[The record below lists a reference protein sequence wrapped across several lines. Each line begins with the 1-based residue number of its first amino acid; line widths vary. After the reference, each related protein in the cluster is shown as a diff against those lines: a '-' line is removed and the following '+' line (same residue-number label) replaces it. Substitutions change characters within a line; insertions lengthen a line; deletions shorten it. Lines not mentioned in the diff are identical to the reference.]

1 MALIN
6 NLSISEGD
14 ISVVYNC
21 ISSLYLNHEV
31 VFKNILNAPKV
42 IIGVMGR
49 AYEHKNLRI
58 IKHVNDYLIEHCGFD
73 VEFVFTLN
81 DKEMMSL
88 GFDLIDNMKSVGEL
102 KSNECAKFYKEVD
115 ILLFTSLLECFSVT
129 PLEGLAMKV
138 PVIASDRAFV
148 HDVCKEHVFYVD
160 PNNIKDIAMMIESVK
175 REIDLEGKVERG
187 YEYVMGLPNATDR
200 AKRYLNIVVEELENV

>member
-1 MALIN
+1 
-6 NLSISEGD
+6 
-14 ISVVYNC
+14 
-21 ISSLYLNHEV
+21 
-31 VFKNILNAPKV
+31 
-42 IIGVMGR
+42 
-49 AYEHKNLRI
+49 
-58 IKHVNDYLIEHCGFD
+58 
-73 VEFVFTLN
+73 
-81 DKEMMSL
+81 
-88 GFDLIDNMKSVGEL
+88 
-102 KSNECAKFYKEVD
+102 
-115 ILLFTSLLECFSVT
+115 LECFSVT